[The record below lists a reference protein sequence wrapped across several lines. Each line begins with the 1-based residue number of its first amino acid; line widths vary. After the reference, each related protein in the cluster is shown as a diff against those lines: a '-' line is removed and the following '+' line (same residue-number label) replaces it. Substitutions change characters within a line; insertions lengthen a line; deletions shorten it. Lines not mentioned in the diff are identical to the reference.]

1 MFTESTSSVQRN
13 LFDDIL
19 MLLPESKREQAL
31 RSKDYAFY
39 REIFQEIDES
49 IFSVLFSETAG
60 RPNAPV
66 NCMTGALVMREL
78 KGWTYEQLFENLDYH
93 MLTRLALGLTDMAE
107 SPFCPATLFNFQNRM
122 VEYERRTGINLLD
135 RVFSSL
141 TARQRRRFA
150 VDGSIQRSDSFRA
163 MSNIANFGRL
173 HLTIE
178 VLRRVVRTLGEADL
192 ARFRELVEPYTA
204 KSSVNYVYQV
214 ADADIPRE
222 LETLGQVYAE
232 LAGELAGRGGDS
244 REWAVFE
251 RVLAEQFKLGDDGV
265 LRPRDKSEITSGSL
279 QSPDDVDATYN
290 RKGGTPAKGFKVNVT
305 ETANPDNQINL
316 ITDIEVAPNNLG
328 DGEMLAGRMEEIKS
342 RTPELEELHTDGGYG
357 GEAMNE
363 KAEEHKVLHVETG
376 SQMGHARVNM
386 VYSPDE
392 NGGYEVE
399 CPGGQVA
406 AGIPTRK
413 RWKAVFDGAVCA
425 RCPHRESCPAT
436 SPQHGGTRTFYFE
449 QSWAKSSV
457 RSRNIDKIPESRR
470 KLRANVESTVRS
482 CHRNRGPT
490 GKLRI
495 RGLIRTRI
503 EMVCNAIAVNF
514 ARIARAELSGTTIN
528 GENTVG
534 NPVQNIFTTVMNTFR
549 ATRSAFGFC
558 SRYIRYKE
566 HYLLV
571 PRIIPIRQSS

>member
-19 MLLPESKREQAL
+19 MLLPESKRKQAL
-31 RSKDYAFY
+31 QSKDYAFY
-39 REIFQEIDES
+39 REVFKEIDES
-49 IFSVLFSETAG
+49 IFSVLFSKAAG

-66 NCMTGALVMREL
+66 NCMVGALVMREL

-122 VEYERRTGINLLD
+122 VEYERQTGINLLD

-150 VDGSIQRSDSFRA
+150 VDGSIQRSDSFRV

-173 HLTIE
+173 HLTVE
-178 VLRRVVRTLGEADL
+178 VLRRVVRMLDEAEV
-192 ARFRELVEPYTA
+192 ARFRELVEPYA
-204 KSSVNYVYQV
+204 EKSSVNYVYQV

-232 LAGELAGRGGDS
+232 LAGELAERHGDT
-244 REWAVFE
+244 REWTVFE

-305 ETANPDNQINL
+305 ETANPDNDINL
-316 ITDIEVAPNNLG
+316 ITDIEVAPNNIG

-357 GEAMNE
+357 GETMNA
-363 KAEEHKVLHVETG
+363 KTEEHKVLHVETG
-376 SQMGHARVNM
+376 SQMGHAKVNM
-386 VYSPDE
+386 VYSPDG

-399 CPGGQVA
+399 CPGRQTA
-406 AGIPTRK
+406 AGVPTRK
-413 RWKAVFDGAVCA
+413 RWKAVFDGALCA
-425 RCPHRESCPAT
+425 NCPHRESCPTT
-436 SPQHGGTRTFYFE
+436 SPQHARTRTFYFE
-449 QSWAKSSV
+449 ESWAKSSV

-514 ARIARAELSGTTIN
+514 NRIARAEHAGAAKN
-528 GENTVG
+528 EENIAG
-534 NPVQNIFTTVMNTFR
+534 YPVPSLFATVMD
-549 ATRSAFGFC
+549 ACSAAWSFFGLGC
-558 SRYIRYKE
+558 RHKKYHSIVSE
-566 HYLLV
+566 
-571 PRIIPIRQSS
+571 IIPARRTA

>member
-19 MLLPESKREQAL
+19 MLLPESKRERAL

-39 REIFQEIDES
+39 REVFLEIDEL

-66 NCMTGALVMREL
+66 NCMVGALVMREL

-122 VEYERRTGINLLD
+122 VAYEGRTGINLLD

-141 TARQRRRFA
+141 TARQRRRFT

-178 VLRRVVRTLGEADL
+178 VLRRVIRTLDEADL

-204 KSSVNYVYQV
+204 KSSVNYIYQV

-232 LAGELAGRGGDS
+232 LAGELAGRCGDS

-265 LRPRDKSEITSGSL
+265 LRPRNKSEITSDSL

-290 RKGGTPAKGFKVNVT
+290 RKGGIPAKGFKVNVT
-305 ETANPDNQINL
+305 ETANPDNDINL
-316 ITDIEVAPNNLG
+316 ITDIEVAPNNVG

-342 RTPELEELHTDGGYG
+342 RTPELKELHTDGGYG

-376 SQMGHARVNM
+376 SKMGHAKVNM

-392 NGGYEVE
+392 NGGYAVK
-399 CPGGQVA
+399 CPGGQTA

-413 RWKAVFDGAVCA
+413 RWKAVFDGTACA
-425 RCPHRESCPAT
+425 KCPHRESCPAT
-436 SPQHGGTRTFYFE
+436 NPEHGRTRTFYFE
-449 QSWAKSSV
+449 ESWAKSSV

-470 KLRANVESTVRS
+470 KLRSNVESTVRS

-490 GKLRI
+490 GKLHI

-514 ARIARAELSGTTIN
+514 NRIVRAELAGIAKTDEITA
-528 GENTVG
+528 GHPGQGLFAAAMEA
-534 NPVQNIFTTVMNTFR
+534 F
-549 ATRSAFGFC
+549 SAAWSILGLCCRHKKYHFDV
-558 SRYIRYKE
+558 SE
-566 HYLLV
+566 
-571 PRIIPIRQSS
+571 IIPVHRAG